1 MTNICSTCI
10 IDDVE
15 NKCSCKTVLKNR
27 WRGTRWIQ
35 RESIE
40 KAEEVIIP
48 VTTGQVAEGK
58 RSVHVKK
65 LFVGSFFFVYDSWTQ
80 CILWE
85 RSCEC
90 T

>member
-1 MTNICSTCI
+1 MFVQNCF
-10 IDDVE
+10 E
-15 NKCSCKTVLKNR
+15 EQME
-27 WRGTRWIQ
+27 GTRWIQ

-48 VTTGQVAEGK
+48 VTTGQAAEE
-58 RSVHVKK
+58 KK
-65 LFVGSFFFVYDSWTQ
+65 CTCKEAICWYFFFAYDSWTQ

-85 RSCEC
+85 QSCEC